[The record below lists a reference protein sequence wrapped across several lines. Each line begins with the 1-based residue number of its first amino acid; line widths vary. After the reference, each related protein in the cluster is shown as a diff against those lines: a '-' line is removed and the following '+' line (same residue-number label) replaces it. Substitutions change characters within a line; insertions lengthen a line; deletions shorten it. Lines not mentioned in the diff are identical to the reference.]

1 MGFEQLSTAL
11 IPETAG
17 RLTAEQLAAL
27 EHKSQ
32 AGSPEEKERAA
43 DQAALSMVLADTQIA
58 EAYVSSK
65 TLTREWENADNNY
78 RAFGLPKNWP
88 GTEAPRAGLCPPVV
102 MEAVE
107 KLMPALMLAF
117 FSDPK
122 PFLLERMGK
131 TTQSVARMWEH
142 VLAWAVKESCFK
154 EEIRKCLKSALLYGM
169 CFARWGWKTE
179 KRSKKTYTFN
189 AQKKIT
195 KGSEEYEISHPTIE
209 NIEIRKVLV
218 DPSLREQ
225 DCRKGRFVVAQIVT
239 DAKGLDDL
247 RNDPTYKNIPTREE
261 LRDILSAGSEPAT
274 DSMAAAKNMSW
285 RDNQAAKETD
295 AQSVDPLKQPL
306 ELLEYVAGDRV
317 VVVLQRKIVIRNDYS
332 GFDKTTFLS
341 CAFIDVPGSCYG
353 FGVSKLLGGEQY
365 LQTDVLNKW
374 LDAEALRL
382 SPAFTSEQGLQTT
395 SQQVKVS
402 AGKIIAGPK
411 LTPIIIPDLGAAA
424 LQLLQ
429 TSEDRASRRV
439 GANGGSDMPTQ
450 AMRTAQGVQSFG
462 QDVVNKTQYFIEI
475 FSELVFIP
483 ALEAFIDVC
492 KDNLQPEDVARI
504 LSSADQKAWEEMKQD
519 PLSFYCAELN
529 IKVLD
534 STKLAARRNAAQLL
548 PMLLNL
554 AAAPNMQDS
563 LTAQGKKFNWA
574 ELLDE
579 AIDLTGWDLESLV
592 VDATPQDIQRAMA
605 IQSPQQA
612 KARIDAQS
620 KQQDQQNVLQA
631 IEEEGVQKA
640 GVAIVKHVLQSSQGE
655 GTSLV

>member
-1 MGFEQLSTAL
+1 MGFETLKQAVV
-11 IPETAG
+11 PEVTG

-27 EHKSQ
+27 EHDKQ
-32 AGSPEEKERAA
+32 EGTAAEKEKAA
-43 DQAALSMVLADTQIA
+43 DQAALSMVLADVQIA

-65 TLTREWENADNNY
+65 TLTREWENADNNF

-88 GTEAPRAGLCPPVV
+88 GTESPRAGLCPPVV

-107 KLMPALMLAF
+107 KLMPTLMLAF

-131 TTQSVARMWEH
+131 TTQAAARMWEH
-142 VLAWAVKESCFK
+142 VLAWAVKESNFK

-169 CFARWGWKTE
+169 LFARWGWKTE
-179 KRSKKTYTFN
+179 KRSKKKYSFN
-189 AQKKIT
+189 ANKKIVKRT
-195 KGSEEYEISHPTIE
+195 DTYEVSHPTFE

-218 DPSLREQ
+218 DPSLCEQ
-225 DCRKGRFVVAQIVT
+225 DCRKGRFVVAQIFT
-239 DAKGLDDL
+239 DANGLDDL
-247 RNDPTYKNIPTREE
+247 REDPAYKNIPTADE
-261 LRDILSAGSEPAT
+261 LRTILSAGSEPAT
-274 DSMAAAKNMSW
+274 DSMTAAKNMSW

-317 VVVLQRKIVIRNDYS
+317 IVVLQRKIVIRNDYT
-332 GFDKTTFLS
+332 GFDRTTFLS
-341 CAFIDVPGSCYG
+341 CAFIDVPGSMYG
-353 FGVSKLLGGEQY
+353 FGVSKLLAGEQY

-374 LDAEALRL
+374 LDAAALHL
-382 SPAFTSEQGLQTT
+382 NPAFTAKQGLQTT

-402 AGKIIAGPK
+402 TGKILVGEDLKPIPVPDIGP
-411 LTPIIIPDLGAAA
+411 AA
-424 LQLLQ
+424 LSILQ
-429 TSEDRASRRV
+429 TSEDRAARRV

-450 AMRTAQGVQSFG
+450 AMRTAEGVQAFG
-462 QDVVNKTQYFIEI
+462 QDVVNKMQYFIEI

-492 KDNLQPEDVARI
+492 KDNLQPEDVKRI
-504 LSSADQKAWEEMKQD
+504 LSEADEKLWAEMD
-519 PLSFYCAELN
+519 ANALDFYNASCN
-529 IKVLD
+529 IRVLD

-548 PMLLNL
+548 PLLLNL

-579 AIDLTGWDLESLV
+579 AIDLTGWDIESLV
-592 VDATPQDIQRAMA
+592 VDASPEEIKRAMA

-612 KARIDAQS
+612 KAQIDAQS

-631 IEEEGVQKA
+631 IEEEGITKA
-640 GVAIVKHVLQSSQGE
+640 GVAVVKHVLQSSQDK
-655 GTSLV
+655 GTSIV

>member
-1 MGFEQLSTAL
+1 MGFEVLPAAL
-11 IPETAG
+11 IPEVTG
-17 RLTAEQLAAL
+17 RLTADQTAFE
-27 EHKSQ
+27 
-32 AGSPEEKERAA
+32 GEKQS
-43 DQAALSMVLADTQIA
+43 DQAALSLVLGDVSIA

-65 TLTREWENADNNY
+65 TLLRQFENADNNY
-78 RAFGLPKNWP
+78 RAFGLPKNWS

-102 MEAVE
+102 MEAIE

-131 TTQSVARMWEH
+131 TTQEIARMWEH
-142 VLAWAVKESCFK
+142 VLAWAVKESGFK
-154 EEIRKCLKSALLYGM
+154 EEIRKTLKSCLLYGM
-169 CFARWGWKTE
+169 GFARWGWKTE

-189 AQKKIT
+189 AQKKIV
-195 KGSEEYEISHPTIE
+195 KGEESYEISHPTIE
-209 NIEIRKVLV
+209 NIEIRKILV

-225 DCRKGRFVVAQIVT
+225 DCRRGRFVVAQIFT
-239 DAKGLDDL
+239 DANGLEDL
-247 RNDPTYKNIPTREE
+247 RNDPSYKNIPSREE

-274 DSMAAAKNMSW
+274 DSMAAGKNMSW
-285 RDNQAAKETD
+285 RDDQAAKETD

-317 VVVLQRKIVIRNDYS
+317 IVVLQRKIVIRNDFT
-332 GFDKTTFLS
+332 GFDRTTFLS
-341 CAFIDVPGSCYG
+341 CAFIDVPGSFYG
-353 FGVSKLLGGEQY
+353 FGVSQLLGGEQY

-374 LDAEALRL
+374 LDAAALHL
-382 SPAFTSEQGLQTT
+382 NPAFTSEQGLQTT
-395 SQQVKVS
+395 SQQVKVTT
-402 AGKIIAGPK
+402 GKVITGPK
-411 LTPIIIPDLGAAA
+411 LAVIPVPDLGPAAMN
-424 LQLLQ
+424 LLQ

-483 ALEAFIDVC
+483 ALEAFIDIC
-492 KDNLQPEDVARI
+492 KDNLQPEDVQRI
-504 LSSADQKAWEEMKQD
+504 LSAADQKSWDAMKAD

-529 IKVLD
+529 VKVLD

-612 KARIDAQS
+612 KAQIDAQS
-620 KQQDQQNVLQA
+620 KQQDQQNILQQ
-631 IEEEGVQKA
+631 IEADGIQKA
-640 GVAIVKHVLQSSQGE
+640 GVAVVKHVLQSSQGE
-655 GTSLV
+655 GVSLV

>member
-1 MGFEQLSTAL
+1 MGFETLDTAL
-11 IPETAG
+11 IPEVTG
-17 RLTAEQLAAL
+17 RLMADQTAFEN
-27 EHKSQ
+27 
-32 AGSPEEKERAA
+32 EKQA
-43 DQAALSMVLADTQIA
+43 DQAALSMVLGDVQLA
-58 EAYVSSK
+58 EAFVSSK
-65 TLTREWENADNNY
+65 TLTREWENADLNY

-88 GTEAPRAGLCPPVV
+88 GTESPRAGLCPPVV

-131 TTQSVARMWEH
+131 TTQAVARMWEH
-142 VLAWAVKESCFK
+142 VLTWAIEESCFK

-169 CFARWGWKTE
+169 CFARWGWKRE
-179 KRSKKTYTFN
+179 ERVKKTYTFD
-189 AQKKIT
+189 KTRKIT
-195 KGSEEYEISHPTIE
+195 KGTEKYEISHPTFE

-225 DCRKGRFVVAQIVT
+225 DCRKGRFVVAQIFT
-239 DAKGLDDL
+239 DANGLDDL
-247 RNDPTYKNIPTREE
+247 RDDPAYKNIPTREE
-261 LRDILSAGSEPAT
+261 LRDIMSAGSEPAT
-274 DSMAAAKNMSW
+274 DSMPAAKNMSW

-317 VVVLQRKIVIRNDYS
+317 IVVLQRKIVIRNDFS
-332 GFDKTTFLS
+332 GFETTTFLS
-341 CAFIDVPGSCYG
+341 CAFIDVPGSFYG

-374 LDAEALRL
+374 LDAAALHL
-382 SPAFTSEQGLQTT
+382 NPAFTSEQGLQTT

-402 AGKIIAGPK
+402 TGKIITGPK
-411 LTPIIIPDLGAAA
+411 LTPIPVPDIGPAASN
-424 LQLLQ
+424 LLQ
-429 TSEDRASRRV
+429 QSEDRAARRV

-483 ALEAFIDVC
+483 ALLAFVDVC
-492 KDNLQPEDVARI
+492 KDNLQPEDVQRI
-504 LSSADQKAWEEMKQD
+504 LSAADQKSWEEMKSD
-519 PLSFYCAELN
+519 PLSFYCAEFNLR
-529 IKVLD
+529 VLD

-548 PMLLNL
+548 PMLLQL

-579 AIDLTGWDLESLV
+579 AIDLTGWDIDSLV
-592 VDATPQDIQRAMA
+592 VDATPQEIQRAMA

-612 KARIDAQS
+612 KAQIDAQS
-620 KQQDQQNVLQA
+620 KSQDQQNTLQA
-631 IEEEGVQKA
+631 IEATGIQKA
-640 GVAIVKHVLQSSQGE
+640 GVKVVEHVLKSSQDT